1 MIHFNWLEGGVTKK
15 IGQFRTD
22 HVQNKFTTII
32 SFIIPWVILLDIRKS
47 VSYNSGRSCFEYF
60 CKQIEC
66 GGDIYFERKEKGAL
80 QKSLDSNFKIKG
92 MVIRII

>member
-1 MIHFNWLEGGVTKK
+1 MEHFVQYNARSLICK
-15 IGQFRTD
+15 IY
-22 HVQNKFTTII
+22 
-32 SFIIPWVILLDIRKS
+32 IPWVILLDIRKS

>member
-1 MIHFNWLEGGVTKK
+1 MSDV
-15 IGQFRTD
+15 
-22 HVQNKFTTII
+22 
-32 SFIIPWVILLDIRKS
+32 PWVILLDIRKS

-92 MVIRII
+92 MVIRIIRGEGTHFDSFNSRKKSKEKIGPIL